1 MPSVNWRQAIM
12 PWAVFLSNDIV
23 AEGGNNTPNDT
34 VTDPFVTRSTSTDVN
49 PGVTPVAYVDLN
61 EGLLDV
67 TPPMG
72 SDDVDS
78 DDIALIG
85 HHKKVFHFLI

>member
-1 MPSVNWRQAIM
+1 MLL
-12 PWAVFLSNDIV
+12 FLSNNSI
-23 AEGGNNTPNDT
+23 AEGGNNTPINT
-34 VTDPFVTRSTSTDVN
+34 ITDPFVTRSTSTDVS
-49 PGVTPVAYVDLN
+49 PGETPVAYVDLN

-85 HHKKVFHFLI
+85 HHKRVFHFLI